1 MVSLAIAVSHLMAKH
16 HGRKRV
22 GFCGADS
29 LSKPKHPV
37 YTAQEGTLG
46 KITPLP
52 LSTRHSSCLPCLSGI
67 NITEARDSEM
77 SSAHCLKQSWLSL
90 HRNCGHRLR
99 SSCGFSECV
108 ECPAG
113 WYWPRGA
120 WVPYLIPA
128 YLVQAVRTVNEGS
141 AAAKQSIFPV
151 PSLTIYT

>member
-16 HGRKRV
+16 HGRKR
-22 GFCGADS
+22 GFLWRGLTEQAQAPCLYS
-29 LSKPKHPV
+29 L
-37 YTAQEGTLG
+37 EGTLG

-90 HRNCGHRLR
+90 HRNCGHRRR